1 MKKKSTNKGFL
12 KTNTFK
18 DKDGRI
24 TIKQLTLA
32 MEELFGIPHDSE
44 ESTDAAHDF
53 QSLLWSVKIDMES
66 FLEIIEKCRLRRLLR
81 QANYGVEESMNKLFE
96 MMDKVCKYN
105 DYSFSGWEQFLQ
117 SFAKLDP
124 KSNSLIAK
132 P

>member
-1 MKKKSTNKGFL
+1 
-12 KTNTFK
+12 
-18 DKDGRI
+18 
-24 TIKQLTLA
+24 
-32 MEELFGIPHDSE
+32 MEELFGVPDDSE
-44 ESTDAAHDF
+44 ESEDAAHDF

-117 SFAKLDP
+117 SFAKLVP
-124 KSNSLIAK
+124 KSILL
-132 P
+132 